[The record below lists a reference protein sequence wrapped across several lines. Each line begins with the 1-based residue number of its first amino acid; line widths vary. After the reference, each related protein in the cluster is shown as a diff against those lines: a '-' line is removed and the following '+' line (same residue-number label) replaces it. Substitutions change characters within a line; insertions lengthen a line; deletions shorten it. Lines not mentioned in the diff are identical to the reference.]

1 MTKEKFAKILIEALY
16 ENDDLEIESVNSY
29 QEAGVLTLDT
39 GFVVRLDSGDIFYVT
54 ITDR

>member
-1 MTKEKFAKILIEALY
+1 MIKEKFAKILIEALY
-16 ENDDLEIESVNSY
+16 DNDDLEIESVNSF

-39 GFVVRLDSGDIFYVT
+39 GFVVQLSSGEIFYVT